1 LERLLKG
8 RISIVI
14 AHRLSTILNAD
25 KIIVVEHVQVVEIDR
40 HQELLNRQG
49 LYSTLFSR
57 AVHFFGAVCDACALA
72 VRYAQRT
79 LDALRFVNIPRVRS
93 GE

>member
-1 LERLLKG
+1 M
-8 RISIVI
+8 I

-49 LYSTLFSR
+49 LYSTLFQERFISS
-57 AVHFFGAVCDACALA
+57 
-72 VRYAQRT
+72 VRYVT
-79 LDALRFVNIPRVRS
+79 RVH
-93 GE
+93 